1 MGYSYDDDVK
11 SDILGDAGIGDEP
24 INLNEIPDK
33 VLITTFLNATFPTFC
48 KLLKDRA
55 SPETLDAFEG
65 LEEVLHLMN
74 A

>member
-1 MGYSYDDDVK
+1 MQESAMNQSTSMRY
-11 SDILGDAGIGDEP
+11 L
-24 INLNEIPDK
+24 DK

-48 KLLKDRA
+48 KLLKDRT

-65 LEEVLHLMN
+65 LEEVFHLMN